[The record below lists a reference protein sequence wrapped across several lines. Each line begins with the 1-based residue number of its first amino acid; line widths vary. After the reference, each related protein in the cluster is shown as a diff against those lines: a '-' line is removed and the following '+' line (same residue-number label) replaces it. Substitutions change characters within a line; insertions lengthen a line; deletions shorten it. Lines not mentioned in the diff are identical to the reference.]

1 MRALLLWGVLVWL
14 IALPHA
20 QAQTPPPFGQDLSN
34 ALKAEGRI
42 DNRNPRQVYH
52 LDALKG
58 EVLRARLEAL
68 DGDLDPVLSLFDANG
83 SILFA
88 NDDYNGTRNVDTTFN
103 VNADGRYYLVVAR
116 FGYALGSTQGSY
128 RLTLE
133 RVGVVSQQGI
143 TLRYDVSVID
153 TITNTQPQVYYT
165 LRAEAGD
172 IINIDMI
179 RSSGN
184 LDPYLQLVDAERF
197 IIANNDDA
205 PNQTTRNARIEDFLI
220 EQTGVYIVVATRY
233 GQAAGDTVG
242 SFVLTVSKSQ
252 NSGIGNSRR
261 APAPLAYNQSIEG
274 TLNSQFYER
283 YYRFTGEEN
292 DVITLTLDQVSGRFD
307 AYLVL
312 ADSNLNSLVEDDDS
326 GGGRNARIGKYRL
339 PASGD
344 YYVIAMRFGGAT
356 GEGQGSYRLQLRFE
370 GNAFANVDASIP
382 RLLYGT
388 TVEDVI
394 SEADPSSLYAFW
406 GTEGEVVTLTMSR
419 ADGNLLPVLELLDSQ
434 QRRLLRAG
442 DSNSGSFVSIDRYT
456 LPYTGAYYINAKRY
470 DGSLANASS
479 VGKFLMTLVLMA
491 QP

>member
-14 IALPHA
+14 ISLPHA
-20 QAQTPPPFGQDLSN
+20 HAQTPTPFGQDLANSLQ
-34 ALKAEGRI
+34 AQGRI
-42 DNRNPRQVYH
+42 DNRNARQVYYV
-52 LDALKG
+52 DALKG

-68 DGDLDPVLSLFDANG
+68 SGDLDPVLTLFDAVGN
-83 SILFA
+83 ILFIG
-88 NDDYNGTRNVDTTFN
+88 DDSNGARNIDTTFN
-103 VNADGRYYLVVAR
+103 IDADGRYYLVVGR
-116 FGYALGSTQGSY
+116 FGYALGSTQGEY

-172 IINIDMI
+172 IINIDMV

-197 IIANNDDA
+197 IVANNDDA
-205 PNQTTRNARIEDFLI
+205 PNQTTRNARIENFLV
-220 EQTGVYIVVATRY
+220 EQASVYIVIATRY

-242 SFVLTVSKSQ
+242 SFVLTVSKSP

-261 APAPLAYNQSIEG
+261 APAPIAYNQSIEG

-292 DVITLTLDQVSGRFD
+292 DIITLTLDQVGGRFD

-312 ADSNLNSLVEDDDS
+312 ADSNFTPLMEDDDS
-326 GGGRNARIGKYRL
+326 GGGRNARINRYRL
-339 PASGD
+339 PTDGD

-370 GNAFANVDASIP
+370 GNAFANVDASVP

-388 TVEDVI
+388 TVEDAI
-394 SEADPSSLYAFW
+394 NDTDPSSLYAFW
-406 GTEGEVVTLTMSR
+406 GSEGDIITLTMNR
-419 ADGNLLPVLELLDSQ
+419 LDGNLLPVLELLDSQ

-442 DSNSGSFVSIDRYT
+442 DSDSGAFVSLDRYT
-456 LPYTGAYYINAKRY
+456 LPYTGVYYISAKRY
-470 DGSLANASS
+470 DGSLANANSA
-479 VGKFLMTLVLMA
+479 GKFLMTLVLMA
-491 QP
+491 